1 MEDILKEYLI
11 SLGLVEFFDLLK
23 EAFRIFDE
31 AERDYEFV
39 FEEILHTADHGDS
52 GEDIDR
58 MRYYVD
64 STLRDICSGY
74 GVYLSDDVTLRVMV
88 DIVRGLQSIESYED
102 KSELRRIFET
112 DMDELE
118 RAVMLL
124 NLVTPYRESTL
135 TEYIAQGN
143 LSYMGDNIILGT
155 EDETPP
161 IDEIKAKERIIKFMH
176 FCIAKRKPVSLL
188 AAIKNGFP
196 LGQSMTIYVGALE
209 QIDHMESLEDVA
221 YNLIAACLASND
233 GGESAIIVC
242 KPYYELFAH
251 SLEEA
256 THLNTYVNE
265 LAKEFTVHG
274 QI

>member
-11 SLGLVEFFDLLK
+11 SLGLVEFLDLLK
-23 EAFRIFDE
+23 EAFKIFNE

-39 FEEILHTADHGDS
+39 FEEILHTADQGDS

-74 GVYLSDDVTLRVMV
+74 GIYLSDDVTLRAMI
-88 DIVRGLQSIESYED
+88 DIANGLQAIENYED
-102 KSELRRIFET
+102 KTELRRIFET

-118 RAVMLL
+118 RAVLLL
-124 NLVTPYRESTL
+124 NLVTPYRESVL
-135 TEYIAQGN
+135 TEYISQGN

-155 EDETPP
+155 EDEIPP
-161 IDEIKAKERIIKFMH
+161 IDEVKAKERIIKFMH
-176 FCIAKRKPVSLL
+176 FCIAKRKPVALL

-196 LGQSMTIYVGALE
+196 LGQPVTIYIGALE
-209 QIDHMESLEDVA
+209 QIDHMESLEDIA
-221 YNLIAACLASND
+221 YNLIAACLASNI
-233 GGESAIIVC
+233 GNESSITVC

-256 THLNTYVNE
+256 THLNTHVNE